1 MAVFRPGNRIAL
13 LRNGAEYFPAL
24 ETAIDGAGSDVHL
37 ETYIFADDPTGRRIA
52 LALIRA
58 AERGVRVRVVVDGF
72 GTRGYSGTLF
82 EELQTGGVEVVVYRP
97 EVARFRFRKHRLRRL
112 HRKIAVV
119 DGRTAFV
126 GGINIIDD
134 MNTPKHVP
142 PRFDYAVCVEGPL
155 LADIYPVVRRLWM
168 MLRWIQLRYRAGDPA
183 EPPLLAAPAGDRLAA
198 FVYRDNLRHRRDIE
212 EQYLV
217 AIEKAS
223 SEIIIA
229 NAYFFPGTNFRRAL
243 IAARKRGVRVTLLL
257 QGRVEYVLLHYAS
270 RALYGTLLNGGV
282 EIIEYHRSFMHA
294 KVAVFDGEAATVG
307 SSNIDPFSL
316 FLSREA
322 NVWIRDAGFANELR
336 ASLESAMQGGAR
348 ALEQKRWR
356 DRPYVER
363 VLTWVCYGVARLMM
377 GFVGYVHE

>member
-1 MAVFRPGNRIAL
+1 MAIFRPGNRIAL

>member
-1 MAVFRPGNRIAL
+1 MSGTRPG
-13 LRNGAEYFPAL
+13 
-24 ETAIDGAGSDVHL
+24 
-37 ETYIFADDPTGRRIA
+37 ADDEGLRR
-52 LALIRA
+52 
-58 AERGVRVRVVVDGF
+58 
-72 GTRGYSGTLF
+72 LF
-82 EELQTGGVEVVVYRP
+82 EELRAGGVEVVVYRP